1 MSLIDRAELFATAAH
16 GATGQ
21 KRKYTDQP
29 YVVHLREVAEL
40 VAGHGGDEA
49 MVAAAWLHDV
59 VEDTE
64 IGLDAIE
71 HHFGADVAALV
82 FALTDVSR
90 PEDGNRAT
98 RKELDRR
105 HVARGSPRAKT
116 IKLADIISNI
126 STVAAFDPAFA
137 TVYIPERERVLD
149 VLTEGDPAL
158 YDQARQAL
166 NDARA
171 VLDAALQAKEGQG

>member
-1 MSLIDRAELFATAAH
+1 MTLAERAELFARAAH

-21 KRKYTDQP
+21 KRKYIGEP
-29 YVVHLREVAEL
+29 YAVHLEEVAAL
-40 VAGHGGDEA
+40 VAEHGGDEA

-64 IGLDAIE
+64 ITLDE
-71 HHFGADVAALV
+71 VERHFGSDVAGLV

-98 RKELDRR
+98 RKELDRQ
-105 HVARGSPRAKT
+105 HVAKGSPRAKT

-126 STVAAFDPAFA
+126 STIAAFDPGFA
-137 TVYIPERERVLD
+137 KVYLPERARVLD
-149 VLTEGDPAL
+149 VLEEGDPAL
-158 YDQARQAL
+158 LER
-166 NDARA
+166 ARA
-171 VLDAALQAKEGQG
+171 ALDAARRELDARGS